1 MQASEPKEDKPEKTA
16 RDYFRELID
25 REEYQLKKRLPAK
38 LPRRKNDVYVSRKTN
53 FHAQL
58 GRCQKLLETG
68 NEVFI
73 HGLGTAINR
82 AINLAL
88 QLKEQ
93 GLGTVE
99 VSTHTS
105 SVELVDDFE
114 PETDELEPETRTRQ
128 NSAVHI
134 RVYRREI
141 EETEHSW
148 PVLDLDNDY
157 SHCCQ
162 SIELSEYL

>member
-1 MQASEPKEDKPEKTA
+1 MQGPETKDDKPEKKP
-16 RDYFRELID
+16 RDNFRDLID
-25 REEYQLKKRLPAK
+25 REEYHLKKRLPAK

-58 GRCQKLLETG
+58 GRCQRLLDNG

-73 HGLGTAINR
+73 HGLGTAVNR

-99 VSTHTS
+99 VATHTS
-105 SVELVDDFE
+105 SVELVDDLE
-114 PETDELEPETRTRQ
+114 PEIDDLEPETRTRQ
-128 NSAVHI
+128 NSALHI
-134 RVYRREI
+134 RVYRREV
-141 EETEHSW
+141 EETETS
-148 PVLDLDNDY
+148 
-157 SHCCQ
+157 
-162 SIELSEYL
+162 

>member
-1 MQASEPKEDKPEKTA
+1 MQGPETNDDKPEKKP
-16 RDYFRELID
+16 RDNFRDLID
-25 REEYQLKKRLPAK
+25 REEYHLKKRLPAK

-58 GRCQKLLETG
+58 GRCQRLLDNG

-73 HGLGTAINR
+73 HGLGTAVNR

-99 VSTHTS
+99 VATHTS
-105 SVELVDDFE
+105 SVELVDDLE
-114 PETDELEPETRTRQ
+114 PEIDDLEPETRTRQ
-128 NSAVHI
+128 NSALHI
-134 RVYRREI
+134 RVYRREV
-141 EETEHSW
+141 EETETS
-148 PVLDLDNDY
+148 
-157 SHCCQ
+157 
-162 SIELSEYL
+162 